1 MPKQKTK
8 RELLDAMTKDRL
20 VQLAEKMKVT
30 KAKKSM
36 KKDEIVDL
44 IAKNKKVTIK
54 SIPKNKLPQ

>member
-30 KAKKSM
+30 KVRKSM
-36 KKDEIVDL
+36 KKDEIADL

-54 SIPKNKLPQ
+54 SIPKK